1 MDKKEECSVMLL
13 VVAEPIPAIVMVELE
28 EADISAVVY
37 VLWFEDD
44 KEDELK
50 PEEDRSKP

>member
-1 MDKKEECSVMLL
+1 MDKKEECSVMLP
-13 VVAEPIPAIVMVELE
+13 VVAESIPAIVIVELE